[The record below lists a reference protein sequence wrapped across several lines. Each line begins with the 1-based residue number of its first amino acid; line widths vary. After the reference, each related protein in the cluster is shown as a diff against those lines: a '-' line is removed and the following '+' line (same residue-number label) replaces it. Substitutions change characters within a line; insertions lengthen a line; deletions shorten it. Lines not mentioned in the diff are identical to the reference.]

1 MGVLEAFSRGQEG
14 WRDDFSLEK
23 KSRMVAP
30 LCFARSGFLKKPG
43 WEKVDGGAR
52 ARRGTHVLADEVVH
66 LVVGVHGARVGDR
79 AAWGRW
85 PERVRGS
92 EEWFHSNLF

>member
-1 MGVLEAFSRGQEG
+1 
-14 WRDDFSLEK
+14 
-23 KSRMVAP
+23 
-30 LCFARSGFLKKPG
+30 
-43 WEKVDGGAR
+43 VDGGAR